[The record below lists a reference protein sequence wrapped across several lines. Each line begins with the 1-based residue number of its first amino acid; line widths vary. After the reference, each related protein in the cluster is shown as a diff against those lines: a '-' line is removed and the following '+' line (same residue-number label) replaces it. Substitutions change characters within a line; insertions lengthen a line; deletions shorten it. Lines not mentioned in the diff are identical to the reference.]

1 MKIFRLYSQN
11 RDYKTIAYEGT
22 PLMSFLED
30 CHFDDYESIRK
41 FNYHWENSDKPI
53 SDCPFLI
60 GAIPVIRKS
69 AIPKIRPAISSDL
82 ALLIDILVEGE
93 PFVIILAKNILEDVL
108 NESKSI
114 INRFSDGRIMNIEKY
129 VFKKNIPYP
138 PIFKISQLPTF
149 TFITDLLFEAISDAN
164 LTGICM
170 ERCEIKSNW
179 LF

>member
-1 MKIFRLYSQN
+1 MGCQEHVHKLGYRTNQNIQKSNLNLERLTGHPSCYTTS
-11 RDYKTIAYEGT
+11 
-22 PLMSFLED
+22 
-30 CHFDDYESIRK
+30 C
-41 FNYHWENSDKPI
+41 
-53 SDCPFLI
+53 C
-60 GAIPVIRKS
+60 
-69 AIPKIRPAISSDL
+69 
-82 ALLIDILVEGE
+82 
-93 PFVIILAKNILEDVL
+93 ILEDVL

-129 VFKKNIPYP
+129 VFKKNITYP

-179 LF
+179 LFWLQIDFNPLYTMYKSLIFVEMGFMVGVNSKLV